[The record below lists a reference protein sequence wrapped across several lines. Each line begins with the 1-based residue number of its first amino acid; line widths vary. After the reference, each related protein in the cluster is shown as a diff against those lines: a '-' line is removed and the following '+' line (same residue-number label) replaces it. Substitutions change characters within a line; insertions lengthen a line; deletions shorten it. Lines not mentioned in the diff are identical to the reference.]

1 MLADNVKVVV
11 KVTARSDT
19 IEKIRAIV
27 LELAMQSREEQGCLS
42 YEVIQNLAEPE
53 VFVLYEEWAS
63 AGHLDAHNKTPHFHA
78 AVSQAQ
84 SLLGKPLEVGRFRT
98 IL

>member
-1 MLADNVKVVV
+1 MAEAVKVVV
-11 KVTARSDT
+11 KVTAHSDT
-19 IEKIRAIV
+19 IEKVRAIV
-27 LELAMQSREEQGCLS
+27 LELAAQSRKEKGCLS
-42 YEVIQNLAEPE
+42 YEVLQNKLEPE

-63 AGHLDAHNKTPHFHA
+63 DANLNAHNQTPHFHA

-84 SLLGKPLEVGRFRT
+84 SLLGKPLEVGRYRA

>member
-1 MLADNVKVVV
+1 MAENVKVVV
-11 KVTARSDT
+11 KITARSDT

-27 LELAMQSREEQGCLS
+27 LELATQSRKEQGCLS
-42 YEVIQNLAEPE
+42 YDVLQNLAEPE

-63 AGHLDAHNKTPHFHA
+63 AGHLDAHNRTPHFSA

-84 SLLGKPLEVGRFRT
+84 SLLGKPLEVGRYKTTF
-98 IL
+98 

>member
-1 MLADNVKVVV
+1 MAEKVNVVV

-19 IEKIRAIV
+19 VEKIRAIV
-27 LELAMQSREEQGCLS
+27 LELANQSRKEQGCLS
-42 YEVIQNLAEPE
+42 YEVLQNLAEPE

-63 AGHLDAHNKTPHFHA
+63 VGHLDAHNKTPHFHA
-78 AVSQAQ
+78 AVGQAQ
-84 SLLGKPLEVGRFRT
+84 SLLGKPLEVGRYRT

>member
-1 MLADNVKVVV
+1 MAETVKVVV

-19 IEKIRAIV
+19 VGAVRSIV
-27 LELAMQSREEQGCLS
+27 LELAAQSRKEQGCLN
-42 YEVIQNLAEPE
+42 YEVLQNKLEPE
-53 VFVLYEEWAS
+53 AFVLYEEWATE
-63 AGHLDAHNKTPHFHA
+63 ANLDAHNQTPHFHA

-84 SLLGKPLEVGRFRT
+84 SLLAKALDVGRYRV

>member
-1 MLADNVKVVV
+1 MAGTVKVVV

-27 LELAMQSREEQGCLS
+27 LELATGSRKEQGCLS
-42 YEVIQNLAEPE
+42 YEVLQNLGEPE

-84 SLLGKPLEVGRFRT
+84 PLLGKPLEVGRYKK
-98 IL
+98 I